1 MIRYLALNVFI
12 GVNTIVFA
20 LWAIVVAFFDRTG
33 RLTHCYAA
41 VPWAKLILW
50 VCGVRVQ
57 VEGLENLDVQVPRIY
72 LSNHQSAFDIFALLA
87 HLPVHFKFILKQELM
102 KIPILGFAM
111 QRARYI
117 AIDRA
122 DPRKAL
128 RSMKE
133 AAERVRK
140 GASVL
145 IFPEGTRSKD
155 GRLQPFKKGGFH
167 LAIMSGCDPVPIAI
181 LNSRGINPK
190 GSFRINKGT
199 FKLRIGEP
207 IHIDGYSRKD
217 IDRLMEQVRGAMVR
231 LMAVGEEGG
240 EKASDLQGS
249 PR

>member
-12 GVNTIVFA
+12 GIHTIVFA
-20 LWAIVVAFFDRTG
+20 LWAIIVSFFDRTG
-33 RLTHCYAA
+33 RLVHCYSAI
-41 VPWAKLILW
+41 PWAKLILW

-87 HLPVHFKFILKQELM
+87 HLPVNFKFILKQELM
-102 KIPILGFAM
+102 KIPILGLAM
-111 QRARYI
+111 RRARYI

-133 AAERVRK
+133 AAQRVRK

-167 LAIMSGCDPVPIAI
+167 LAIMSGCDLVPIAI
-181 LNSRGINPK
+181 LNSRDIIPK
-190 GSFRINKGT
+190 GSFQIKKGT
-199 FKLRIGEP
+199 FKMRIGEP
-207 IHIDGYSRKD
+207 IRTDGYSKKD
-217 IDRLMEQVRGAMVR
+217 IDRLMDQAREAMIR
-231 LMAVGEEGG
+231 LLAAGEE
-240 EKASDLQGS
+240 
-249 PR
+249 